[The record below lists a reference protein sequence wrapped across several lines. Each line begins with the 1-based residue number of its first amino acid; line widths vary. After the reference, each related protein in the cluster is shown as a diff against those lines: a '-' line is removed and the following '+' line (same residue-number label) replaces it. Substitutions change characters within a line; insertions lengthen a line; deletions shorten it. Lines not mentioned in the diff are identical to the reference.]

1 METHFNPW
9 LEIWTRPRATIRR
22 IVHENPNRSLWLLA
36 AIYGFGSLLNNAQ
49 TLALGQNFSPLAIF
63 LFAAILS
70 PLWGY
75 AFLSIWSAA
84 VYWIG
89 KAFKGSGTFQTVR
102 AAYVWSCV
110 PFVLNI
116 LSWIALAALFGGQL
130 FMLSTGNEQLS
141 EPMTFFLFFILI
153 VRLAVAIWSL
163 VIYLNALAEVQ
174 NYSILRAI
182 FNVITASILMFAASW
197 VIWGLAIQLSN
208 PVK

>member
-9 LEIWTRPRATIRR
+9 LDIWTRPRATIRR
-22 IVHENPNRSLWLLA
+22 IVQENPNRCLWLLA

-49 TLALGQNFSPLAIF
+49 TLALGQNFSLLAIF

-70 PLWGY
+70 PFWGY

-110 PFVLNI
+110 PFIFNI
-116 LSWIALAALFGGQL
+116 LSWIALTTLFGGNL
-130 FMLSTGNEQLS
+130 FMLSTGNDQLS
-141 EPMTFFLFFILI
+141 EPLTYVLFFILI
-153 VRLAVAIWSL
+153 VRLTVAIWSL

-174 NYSILRAI
+174 NYSILKAI
-182 FNVITASILMFAASW
+182 FNVITASILMLAVSW
-197 VIWGLAIQLSN
+197 VVWGLAIHTFN